1 MIKILFYFP
10 FIIPIIA
17 YVMGIYLLT
26 KFKERLDKLISSVIF
41 FNGGNMAFWILY
53 GIYKML
59 NLNLIFS
66 NVFITFMLVISIVS
80 LLLFFITAALLKK
93 ADYES

>member
-1 MIKILFYFP
+1 MIKFLFYFP

-41 FNGGNMAFWILY
+41 FNGGNIAFWILY
-53 GIYKML
+53 GIYKLL
-59 NLNLIFS
+59 NLNLISS
-66 NVFITFMLVISIVS
+66 NLFITFMLVVSILS
-80 LLLFFITAALLKK
+80 FSLFFITAAVLKK
-93 ADYES
+93 VDES